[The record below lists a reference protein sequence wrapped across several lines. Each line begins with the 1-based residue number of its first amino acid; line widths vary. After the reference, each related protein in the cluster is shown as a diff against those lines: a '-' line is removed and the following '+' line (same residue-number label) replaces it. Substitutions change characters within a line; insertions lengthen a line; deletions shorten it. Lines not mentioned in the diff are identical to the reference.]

1 MGYGR
6 ACTKCGVSKQLGE
19 FFKDSKSK
27 QGFRASCKD
36 CDKARGRA
44 HYEANREKRL
54 AWQKEY
60 YLANQEDAVIYARQ
74 WRRDNPEKTR
84 KYHASYKEK
93 YPEKERERHAK
104 KSLRYRTEKPELVK
118 LWGKNWSDRNPHKV
132 TLKSQRRRAKTSEFV
147 VLEKDI
153 ASIYSRPCVRCN
165 TTSNITLDHII
176 PLSRG
181 GAHSVG
187 NFQPLCKSCNSSKGA
202 KTMTEWI
209 GILR

>member
-1 MGYGR
+1 MGSGR
-6 ACTKCGVSKQLGE
+6 ACTKCGVSKQLSE

-27 QGFRASCKD
+27 QGLRSSCKD

-60 YLANQEDAVIYARQ
+60 YLANQENAVIYARQ

-84 KYHASYKEK
+84 GYHAAYKEK
-93 YPEKERERHAK
+93 YPEKERIRHFE
-104 KSLRYRTEKPELVK
+104 KSLNYRKKYPERVRDACRK
-118 LWGKNWSDRNPHKV
+118 WGKNNREKV
-132 TLKSQRRRAKTSEFV
+132 ALINQRRRAKTSEFV

-165 TTSNITLDHII
+165 KTSNITLDHII